1 MPTVIDTIE
10 ALCERLQ
17 RARVIVSEGRVH
29 PVLGATDHYI
39 VESST
44 GRGFYL
50 VNTDCTC
57 PDAQH
62 RAALNRGLCKHKLA
76 VVLYQQPEDADEQAI
91 RRIPIEHA
99 APAEVVVES
108 LYGPQRERQAA

>member
-17 RARVIVSEGRVH
+17 RARVLVSEGRVH
-29 PVLGATDHYI
+29 PVLGALGHYI

-50 VNTDCTC
+50 VNIDCTC

-62 RAALNRGLCKHKLA
+62 RAELNRGLCKHKLA
-76 VVLYQQPEDADEQAI
+76 VVLYQESEDAAEQMI
-91 RRIPIEHA
+91 RRIPVEHA
-99 APAEVVVES
+99 TPAEVES
-108 LYGPQRERQAA
+108 LYGPQRERRAA

>member
-1 MPTVIDTIE
+1 MPSVVDTIE

-17 RARVIVSEGRVH
+17 RARIIVAEGRVH
-29 PVLGATDHYI
+29 PVLGATGHYI

-50 VNTDCTC
+50 VNHDCTC

-62 RAALNRGLCKHKLA
+62 RAELNRGLCKHKLA
-76 VVLYQQPEDADEQAI
+76 VVLYQEPDIPNEQAI
-91 RRIPIEHA
+91 RRIPVQRN
-99 APAEVVVES
+99 APADIES